1 MLKHKII
8 VLTGC
13 TASGKS
19 SIGIKL
25 AQKIGAVIINADSRQ
40 VYKELTIGTAKPIP
54 DRIKEETYYIDNIPH
69 YLYSTIS
76 VKENYSI
83 YQYQKDIKEVLKK
96 IPTTTPVILLGGTG
110 LYIDSIIKNF
120 QLTES
125 VDKENYDTYSI
136 SQLKKMVGD
145 KKLKQLNESDR
156 ENPRRLIRILQ
167 KSQNKEDIDTPQP
180 LNHIYIVVDVD
191 RDTLNKNIE
200 KRVEQMFES
209 GLLKENE
216 QLRKQ
221 ELNKYR
227 GFRTI
232 GYQEF
237 DEYFDGGKDIAE
249 IKTEIINHTRQYA
262 KRQRTWFR
270 RNKDAIWCKTFN
282 EILENVQRY
291 LNSK

>member
-25 AQKIGAVIINADSRQ
+25 AKKIDAVIINADSRQ
-40 VYKELTIGTAKPIP
+40 IYKELTIGTAKPIP
-54 DRIKEETYYIDNIPH
+54 DTIKGKTYYIENIPH
-69 YLYSTIS
+69 YLYSTVSI
-76 VKENYSI
+76 KEDYNI
-83 YQYQKDIKEVLKK
+83 YQYQKDVKEILKK

-120 QLTES
+120 QLKET
-125 VDKENYDTYSI
+125 VDKRNYDIYSI
-136 SQLKKMVGD
+136 SQLKNMVGSS
-145 KKLKQLNESDR
+145 KLKQLNESDR

-167 KSQNKEDIDTPQP
+167 KSASKENINTTQP
-180 LNHIYIVVDVD
+180 LNHIYIVVDVEKD
-191 RDTLNKNIE
+191 ILNKNIE
-200 KRVEQMFES
+200 KRVEQMFEN

-216 QLRKQ
+216 ELRKKG
-221 ELNKYR
+221 LNRYR

-237 DEYFDGGKDIAE
+237 DKYFNEERDLVE
-249 IKTEIINHTRQYA
+249 IKKEIINHTRQYA

-270 RNKDAIWCKTFN
+270 RNKNAIWCKTFD
-282 EILENVQRY
+282 EILANVQKY
-291 LNSK
+291 IIS

>member
-25 AQKIGAVIINADSRQ
+25 AKKIDAVIINADSRQ
-40 VYKELTIGTAKPIP
+40 IYKELTIGTAKPIP
-54 DRIKEETYYIDNIPH
+54 DTIKGKTYYIENIPH
-69 YLYSTIS
+69 YLYSTVSI
-76 VKENYSI
+76 KEDYNI
-83 YQYQKDIKEVLKK
+83 YQYQKDVKEILKK

-120 QLTES
+120 QLKET
-125 VDKENYDTYSI
+125 VDKRNYDIYSI
-136 SQLKKMVGD
+136 SQLKKMVGSS
-145 KKLKQLNESDR
+145 KLKQLNESDR

-167 KSQNKEDIDTPQP
+167 KSASKENINTTQP
-180 LNHIYIVVDVD
+180 LNHIYIVVDVEKD
-191 RDTLNKNIE
+191 ILNKNIE
-200 KRVEQMFES
+200 KRVKQMFEN

-216 QLRKQ
+216 ELRKKG
-221 ELNKYR
+221 LNKFR

-237 DEYFDGGKDIAE
+237 DKYFSERRDLVE
-249 IKTEIINHTRQYA
+249 IKKEIINHTRQYA

-270 RNKDAIWCKTFN
+270 RNKNAIWCKTFD
-282 EILENVQRY
+282 EILANVQKY
-291 LNSK
+291 IIS

>member
-25 AQKIGAVIINADSRQ
+25 AKKIDAVIINADSRQ
-40 VYKELTIGTAKPIP
+40 IYKELTIGTAKPIP
-54 DRIKEETYYIDNIPH
+54 DTIKGKTYYIENIPH
-69 YLYSTIS
+69 YLYSTVS
-76 VKENYSI
+76 VKEEYNI
-83 YQYQKDIKEVLKK
+83 YKYQKDVKEILKK

-120 QLTES
+120 QLKET
-125 VDKENYDTYSI
+125 VDKRNYDIYSI
-136 SQLKKMVGD
+136 SQLKNMVGSS
-145 KKLKQLNESDR
+145 KLKQLNESDR

-167 KSQNKEDIDTPQP
+167 KSASKENINTTQP
-180 LNHIYIVVDVD
+180 LNHIYIVVDVEKD
-191 RDTLNKNIE
+191 ILNKNIE
-200 KRVEQMFES
+200 KRVEQMFENC
-209 GLLKENE
+209 LLKENE
-216 QLRKQ
+216 ELRKKG
-221 ELNKYR
+221 LNRYR

-237 DEYFDGGKDIAE
+237 DKYFSEERDLVE
-249 IKTEIINHTRQYA
+249 IKKEIINHTRQYA

-270 RNKDAIWCKTFN
+270 RNKNAIWCKTFH
-282 EILENVQRY
+282 EILGNVQKY
-291 LNSK
+291 IIS

>member
-25 AQKIGAVIINADSRQ
+25 AKKIDAVIINADSRQ
-40 VYKELTIGTAKPIP
+40 IYKELTIGTAKPIP
-54 DRIKEETYYIDNIPH
+54 DTIKGKTYYIENIPH
-69 YLYSTIS
+69 YLYSTVSI
-76 VKENYSI
+76 KEDYNI
-83 YQYQKDIKEVLKK
+83 YQYQKDVKEILKK

-120 QLTES
+120 QLKET
-125 VDKENYDTYSI
+125 VDKRNYDIYSI
-136 SQLKKMVGD
+136 SQLKNMVGSS
-145 KKLKQLNESDR
+145 KLKQLNESDR

-167 KSQNKEDIDTPQP
+167 KSASKENINTTQP
-180 LNHIYIVVDVD
+180 LNHIYIVVDVEKD
-191 RDTLNKNIE
+191 ILNKNIE
-200 KRVEQMFES
+200 KRVEQMFEN

-216 QLRKQ
+216 ELRKKG
-221 ELNKYR
+221 LNKSR

-237 DEYFDGGKDIAE
+237 DKYFSEGRDLVE
-249 IKTEIINHTRQYA
+249 IKKEIINHTRQYA

-270 RNKDAIWCKTFN
+270 RNKNAIWCKTFD
-282 EILENVQRY
+282 EILANVQKY
-291 LNSK
+291 IIS

>member
-25 AQKIGAVIINADSRQ
+25 AKKIDAVIINADSRQ
-40 VYKELTIGTAKPIP
+40 IYKELTIGTAKPIP
-54 DRIKEETYYIDNIPH
+54 DTIKGKTYYIENIPH
-69 YLYSTIS
+69 YLYSTVSI
-76 VKENYSI
+76 KEDYNI
-83 YQYQKDIKEVLKK
+83 YQYQKDVKEILKK

-120 QLTES
+120 QLKET
-125 VDKENYDTYSI
+125 VDKRNYDIYSI
-136 SQLKKMVGD
+136 SQLKNIVGSS
-145 KKLKQLNESDR
+145 KLKQLNESDR

-167 KSQNKEDIDTPQP
+167 KSASKENINTTQP
-180 LNHIYIVVDVD
+180 MNHIYIVVDVEKD
-191 RDTLNKNIE
+191 ILNKNIE
-200 KRVEQMFES
+200 KRVEQMFEN

-216 QLRKQ
+216 ELRKKG
-221 ELNKYR
+221 LNKFR

-237 DEYFDGGKDIAE
+237 DKYFSEGRDLVE
-249 IKTEIINHTRQYA
+249 IKKEIINHTRQYA

-270 RNKDAIWCKTFN
+270 RNKNAIWCKTFD
-282 EILENVQRY
+282 EILANVQKY
-291 LNSK
+291 IIS